1 MTDMSG
7 NGNIIGVLARVYVDD
22 LDAALPLYER
32 LTGETPYQFDYGPMS
47 LAKVGDFLLVANAT
61 AQVRTH
67 TATIDVR
74 DMALVVDALT
84 AAGGELLE
92 GPAAGPNGARLI
104 ARHPD
109 GTVVEYI
116 ESTLH

>member
-1 MTDMSG
+1 MSG
-7 NGNIIGVLARVYVDD
+7 NGNIIGVLARIYVDD
-22 LDAALPLYER
+22 LGAALPLYER
-32 LTGETPYQFDYGPMS
+32 LTGETPYRFDYGPMS

-74 DMALVVDALT
+74 DMALVVDAVT

-92 GPAAGPNGARLI
+92 GPADGPNGARLI

-116 ESTLH
+116 ESMLH